1 MNGMMESR
9 DGGGREGIVG
19 EVPDVGD
26 SAEAPRQLPLA
37 IQGRVLSALPILVDD
52 AEVANGEKGRLRRPP
67 PKIAVLRPA
76 ALRVV
81 LAAQCQ
87 IHAPVDG
94 PKIALPDH
102 RALAGGTAKMGDQES
117 RLMRLFGQ
125 WVSGERQ
132 IEHWHAVDPKTAVV
146 DARLAGYFNRH
157 PGRVKLPLRLRQLAS
172 GDGPIVDDEPSRSAL
187 FH

>member
-37 IQGRVLSALPILVDD
+37 IQGRVLSALPILVDY
-52 AEVANGEKGRLRRPP
+52 AEVANVEKGRLRRPP

-94 PKIALPDH
+94 PKITLPDH
-102 RALAGGTAKMGDQES
+102 RALPGGTSKMGVQEARPLS
-117 RLMRLFGQ
+117 ALGQ
-125 WVSGERQ
+125 RQSGE
-132 IEHWHAVDPKTAVV
+132 T
-146 DARLAGYFNRH
+146 
-157 PGRVKLPLRLRQLAS
+157 
-172 GDGPIVDDEPSRSAL
+172 
-187 FH
+187 